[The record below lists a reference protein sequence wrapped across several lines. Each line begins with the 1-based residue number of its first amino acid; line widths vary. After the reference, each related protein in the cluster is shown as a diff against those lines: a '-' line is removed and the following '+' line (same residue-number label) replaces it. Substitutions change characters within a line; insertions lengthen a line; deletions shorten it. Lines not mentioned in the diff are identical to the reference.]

1 MVKDASTGDVVSGV
15 TNTGFNIV
23 LVRDARAAD
32 PELDAEALEGI
43 EFQLARQYDDELQRA
58 YRAAVRET
66 VNVNINEKVF
76 ERAIT
81 SGLNAYLDLRSGG
94 TGEVRL
100 EGNGAGAGGTAG
112 AGI

>member
-1 MVKDASTGDVVSGV
+1 
-15 TNTGFNIV
+15 
-23 LVRDARAAD
+23 
-32 PELDAEALEGI
+32 LDAEALEGI

-66 VNVNINEKVF
+66 VNVNITEKVF

-100 EGNGAGAGGTAG
+100 EGVGAGAGGQTG